1 MIVINEDLVAIER
14 TIGGKFQS
22 LIDELNNLQSSVI
35 NSESQFGQL
44 GMVTKVEDLLERSMS
59 KKLGWNVKIISE
71 IDPQYVRNISIA
83 TRVPTV
89 ILSRKFTT
97 DFIKALKQGDCK
109 SVLIKLKNDLKN
121 KAKEVVNQ
129 GTDPFEERFN
139 YIMIEASTVGG
150 SFHAALPVNAL
161 SLVDTDDDNAYVAKE
176 VKKDHFILKPT
187 KEYLQKT
194 LIKALE
200 NKKLT
205 EEQRQKYLQIIHNGI
220 YRIIKEHIQESIS
233 KHYKILGNRVI
244 ISNIY
249 NKE

>member
-1 MIVINEDLVAIER
+1 MIVINEDIVVLQH

-22 LIDELNNLQSSVI
+22 LIDELNSLQSSII
-35 NSESQFGQL
+35 NSENQFGQL
-44 GMVTKVEDLLERSMS
+44 GMVTKIESLLERTMS
-59 KKLGWNVKIISE
+59 KKLGWNVKIIPD
-71 IDPQYVRNISIA
+71 IDSNYIRKISIA
-83 TRVPTV
+83 TRVPTI

-97 DFIKALKQGDCK
+97 DFIKAIKQGDCK
-109 SVLIKLKNDLKN
+109 SVLAKLKNDLKS
-121 KAKEVVNQ
+121 KAQEVVNQ

-194 LIKALE
+194 LRKALE
-200 NKKLT
+200 SKKLT
-205 EEQRQKYLQIIHNGI
+205 EEQRQKYLQIIHNGV
-220 YRIIKEHIQESIS
+220 YRIIKEHIQESAS
-233 KHYKILGNRVI
+233 KHYKIFGNRVV

-249 NKE
+249 SKE